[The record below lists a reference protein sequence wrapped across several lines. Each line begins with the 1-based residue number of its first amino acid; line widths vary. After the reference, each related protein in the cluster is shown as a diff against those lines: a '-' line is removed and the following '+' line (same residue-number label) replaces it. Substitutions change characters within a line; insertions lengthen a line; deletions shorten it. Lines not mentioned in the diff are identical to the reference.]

1 MRVNES
7 AGCKAFLCAGAQHAN
22 HLLPN
27 PNIEVAPERVSILLI
42 SESAPADPTDHY
54 D

>member
-1 MRVNES
+1 MRVHES

-22 HLLPN
+22 YLL
-27 PNIEVAPERVSILLI
+27 PNIEVAPERVSSLLI
-42 SESAPADPTDHY
+42 SESAPADPPDHY